1 MVSVDKIGCLHY
13 HRLPDDFSKDEKLTF
28 LSQQRLDSVDWQRL
42 RPNTRHTW
50 LRSDSEDEFAAYMP
64 IGSKE
69 AKRANFTQAAT
80 IFHQYSLGVS
90 TNRDYFVYGYQR
102 RFLSERVK
110 EFIKSYNLQV
120 ALYKAETTRPEV
132 DHFVDYESIKW
143 SSTLK
148 RHLESGRTVSF
159 ANEKAC
165 LSTYRPYSKRWLYY
179 DRTLV
184 DRPGQWDRAFPNA
197 QSETENRV
205 ICLPNVGVRG
215 NTYAALVTNYIPNL
229 NLTAI
234 DGHQCFPFYTYD
246 PDGSNRRENITDWAL
261 AQFRERY
268 SDPNISKWDIF
279 FYVYALL
286 HHPGYR
292 QRYALDLKRS
302 LPRIPFVPA
311 ASADL
316 PPKALGGPRGVAF
329 HAYARAGRQLADL
342 HLTYESAQRYP
353 LEWQTRGR
361 PDYRV
366 EKMRPI
372 NKRDAETGGYK
383 VFDALK
389 YNDSLTLR
397 GIPERAF
404 AYRLGNRAA
413 LDWIVDQYRVKPDKR
428 SGITHDPN
436 GFSDDAQYVLKL
448 VERVITVSLGTVD
461 IVVGLGEMEFR

>member
-1 MVSVDKIGCLHY
+1 MPSSPRRARLFY

-42 RPNTRHTW
+42 RPNTKHTW
-50 LRSDSEDEFAAYMP
+50 LRSESEDEFAAYLP

-69 AKRANFTQAAT
+69 AKRVKTLKPET
-80 IFHQYSLGVS
+80 IFKTFSSAVK
-90 TNRDYFVYGYQR
+90 TNRDAYFYDFRIDDLAKRMRQFVEHYNAEVDRYKKQDPAPDVNEFVNVSLLKWDGTLKTDLRKGNYGIYNSR
-102 RFLSERVK
+102 RLRYSMYRPFVK
-110 EFIKSYNLQV
+110 K
-120 ALYKAETTRPEV
+120 ALYFDSLFINSV
-132 DHFVDYESIKW
+132 
-143 SSTLK
+143 
-148 RHLESGRTVSF
+148 
-159 ANEKAC
+159 
-165 LSTYRPYSKRWLYY
+165 YRQPYF
-179 DRTLV
+179 
-184 DRPGQWDRAFPNA
+184 FPTS
-197 QSETENRV
+197 QSESENRV
-205 ICLPNVGVRG
+205 ISFTDKGSEKPFMVMVTEFIPDIHIVGP
-215 NTYAALVTNYIPNL
+215 AAS
-229 NLTAI
+229 A
-234 DGHQCFPFYTYD
+234 QCFPFYTYD

-268 SDPNISKWDIF
+268 ADPNISKWDIF
-279 FYVYALL
+279 YYVYALL

-302 LPRIPFVPA
+302 LPRIPFVP

-342 HLTYESAQRYP
+342 HLTYESAERYP

-372 NKRDAETGGYK
+372 NKRDAESGGYK

-404 AYRLGNRAA
+404 AYRLGNRSA
-413 LDWIVDQYRVKPDKR
+413 LDWIVDQYRVKTDKR

-436 GFSDDAQYVLKL
+436 GYSDDAQYVLKL

-461 IVVGLGEMEFR
+461 IVEGLGEMEFR

>member
-1 MVSVDKIGCLHY
+1 MPSSPRRARLLY

-50 LRSDSEDEFAAYMP
+50 LRSESEDEFAAYLP

-69 AKRANFTQAAT
+69 AKRASTLKPET
-80 IFHQYSLGVS
+80 IFKTFSGGVK
-90 TNRDYFVYGYQR
+90 TNRDMYVYDFRMTDLSKRMRQFV
-102 RFLSERVK
+102 ED
-110 EFIKSYNLQV
+110 YNS
-120 ALYKAETTRPEV
+120 EV
-132 DHFVDYESIKW
+132 DRYKREPKRPNIDDFVDYDKLKW

-148 RHLESGRTVSF
+148 AHLKREHHARYSPKSIRISP
-159 ANEKAC
+159 
-165 LSTYRPYSKRWLYY
+165 YRPFCKQYLFLDHILN
-179 DRTLV
+179 DRILWQH
-184 DRPGQWDRAFPNA
+184 RFFPNA
-197 QSETENRV
+197 LSETENQQ
-205 ICLPNVGVRG
+205 ICLSGIGGGRPFHCLI
-215 NTYAALVTNYIPNL
+215 TPQIPCYDL
-229 NLTAI
+229 I
-234 DGHQCFPFYTYD
+234 EKGQCFPFYNYD

-268 SDPNISKWDIF
+268 ADPAISKWDIF
-279 FYVYALL
+279 YYVYALL

-302 LPRIPFVPA
+302 LPRVPFVP

-342 HLTYESAQRYP
+342 HLGYESAERYP

-361 PDYRV
+361 PAYRV

-413 LDWIVDQYRVKPDKR
+413 LDWIVDQYRVKTDKR

-436 GFSDDAQYVLKL
+436 GYSDDPQYVLKL

-461 IVVGLGEMEFR
+461 IVEGLGEMEFR